1 MMKFYRKIQ
10 GSVLGGV
17 CLGLSEEFSIDTMLV
32 RLIAILA
39 LIVSG
44 GFVGMI
50 YILLWAVLPAIDSKS
65 NIKDE
70 VMEKIEKYNH
80 LKDRV
85 KNPNIIGIILVVLG
99 LLILIDVI
107 LPIDLIMKFLIPI
120 GLVGV
125 GIYLLI
131 VNNKR

>member
-17 CLGLSEEFSIDTMLV
+17 CLGLSEEFSFDTMLV

-50 YILLWAVLPAIDSKS
+50 YIILWAILPASDSKT

-80 LKDRV
+80 LKDKV
-85 KNPNIIGIILVVLG
+85 KNPNIIGIILVVVG
-99 LLILIDVI
+99 ILILIDVI

-125 GIYLLI
+125 GLYLLI

>member
-17 CLGLSEEFSIDTMLV
+17 CNGISDELKIDTMLV
-32 RLIAILA
+32 RLVAILA
-39 LIVSG
+39 LVISG
-44 GFVGMI
+44 GFVGLI
-50 YILLWAVLPAIDSKS
+50 YIILWAVIPAIDSNS

-70 VMEKIEKYNH
+70 VMDKVNQYSF
-80 LKDRV
+80 LKDKI
-85 KNPNIIGIILVVLG
+85 KNPNLLGIVLLVLG
-99 LLILIDVI
+99 LLILIDII
-107 LPIDLIMKFLIPI
+107 LPLDLIMKFLLPLA
-120 GLVGV
+120 LVGV